1 MVAEAAVGIYMS
13 LYFIKS
19 NTFKKEI
26 KDKKKKLNSF
36 SKKKENVFVFDF

>member
-26 KDKKKKLNSF
+26 KDKKKLNSF